1 MPHLN
6 YMLLAWGTK
15 CHKIELLQKRAVR
28 LVYFKAPVAHTKSLF
43 KRIKQPILSDLYT
56 LSTSE
61 IILQIIQKQI
71 TILFRS
77 VFTRIRS
84 SSSQFKK

>member
-28 LVYFKAPVAHTKSLF
+28 LLYFKSPIAHTKLLF
-43 KRIKQPILSDLYT
+43 KRMKQPILSDLYT
-56 LSTSE
+56 CQLLKYTTNYTETDYHFISNFS
-61 IILQIIQKQI
+61 LLVQKPG
-71 TILFRS
+71 L
-77 VFTRIRS
+77 
-84 SSSQFKK
+84 

>member
-28 LVYFKAPVAHTKSLF
+28 LLYCKSPIAYTKPLF
-43 KRIKQPILSDLYT
+43 KRMKQPILSDLYT
-56 LSTSE
+56 CQLLKLYYKLYTETDYHLISKCFYKNTE
-61 IILQIIQKQI
+61 LIV
-71 TILFRS
+71 TI
-77 VFTRIRS
+77 
-84 SSSQFKK
+84 

>member
-28 LVYFKAPVAHTKSLF
+28 LLYFNLFIIFKSPIAHTKPLF
-43 KRIKQPILSDLYT
+43 KRMKQPILSDLYT
-56 LSTSE
+56 CQLLKLYYKLYRNRLPS
-61 IILQIIQKQI
+61 
-71 TILFRS
+71 
-77 VFTRIRS
+77 
-84 SSSQFKK
+84 